1 MFRIQLQVRWGDLD
15 AFQHVS
21 NVTFLRY
28 IEECR
33 AAWLDSV
40 PSRWQGGESG
50 PVVANLNINYRQPLL
65 WPAQIEVSLR
75 PHSPGR
81 SSIRLEHE
89 IHTLDKDGQRGDLHL
104 DGTTTLVWVDR
115 SKGESVPL
123 PVALRELAQQG

>member
-50 PVVANLNINYRQPLL
+50 PVVANINVNYRQPLL

-75 PHSPGR
+75 AHSPGR

-89 IHTLDKDGQRGDLHL
+89 IHTLDKDGQRVDLHL

-123 PVALRELAQQG
+123 PVPLRELAQQG